1 MFLNLQ
7 FFQYE
12 YIGSGLFISFN
23 KKWKLLLML
32 FSARALSSHAER
44 TFFGGVRFYCTKVL
58 RILKQSDGLFSSV
71 TLLFFVRAFFRFV
84 YE

>member
-12 YIGSGLFISFN
+12 YIGSGLFTFNKMETSFN
-23 KKWKLLLML
+23 A
-32 FSARALSSHAER
+32 FSARALSFHAER